1 VPSQRVFLCVMRYF
15 SDLHV
20 GRINPQHLGF
30 EFDVSQ
36 KKLDLA
42 EFVRERLVDGSD
54 LRAEVAAVAP
64 PFPGYQRL
72 RDALQIRSNVGLGK
86 RCR

>member
-1 VPSQRVFLCVMRYF
+1 
-15 SDLHV
+15 V

-36 KKLDLA
+36 KKLNLA
-42 EFVRERLVDGSD
+42 EFVRERLAGGSD
-54 LRAEVAAVAP
+54 LRAEVAAVTP

-72 RDALQIRSNVGLGK
+72 RDALQNYIELEK
-86 RCR
+86 RADGQKLDDPG